1 MELIIRLTERNQ
13 IESKASEYKVNLAEL
28 ENLDDAMLGNAMKT
42 IISSLKNNIKLKT
55 QVSNHTKD
63 AMSYNKII
71 QSHEKRNKN
80 SD

>member
-1 MELIIRLTERNQ
+1 MELIIRLTDRNQ

-42 IISSLKNNIKLKT
+42 IISYLKNNIKLQT

-80 SD
+80 SN